1 MGLDEMGIDK
11 MGINRLSED
20 NYITDR
26 KWWTRL
32 IRSLDMVP

>member
-26 KWWTRL
+26 KWWNRL
-32 IRSLDMVP
+32 IRSLDMVS